1 MGDDVGDL
9 GKIQE
14 IRTTEDVEQANLGLS
29 KGWQLLK
36 ITESVT
42 AWEDGSKTS
51 RVTYHLGRPKALPI

>member
-1 MGDDVGDL
+1 MGDEVGDL

-29 KGWQLLK
+29 KGWLLLK

-51 RVTYHLGRPKALPI
+51 RVTYHLGRPKTLPI